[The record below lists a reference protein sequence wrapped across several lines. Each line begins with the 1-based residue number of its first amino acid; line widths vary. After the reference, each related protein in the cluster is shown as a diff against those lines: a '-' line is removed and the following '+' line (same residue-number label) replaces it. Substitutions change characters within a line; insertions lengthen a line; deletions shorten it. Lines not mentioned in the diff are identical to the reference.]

1 MGNELEIVRGFL
13 AKRLGT
19 APAKVVPAARLQDL
33 DVDSMLLL
41 ELFFEFEETLGLEL
55 CRDIPTP
62 KTVGDLLDTIKRL
75 RTAQA
80 AG

>member
-13 AKRLGT
+13 EKRLGL
-19 APAKVVPAARLQDL
+19 APEKVMPSARLADL
-33 DVDSMLLL
+33 GVDSMLLL
-41 ELFFEFEETLGLEL
+41 ELLFECEEKFGLEL
-55 CRDIPTP
+55 TRDLPTP
-62 KTVGDLLDTIKRL
+62 KTVGDLLDTVKRL